1 MLKRLVRPAH
11 AAGLAAVMLVGAVGT
26 ARAAAVTTSPGMAPV
41 GAAPGLPEGA
51 RVTGLEPAS
60 ATLDVTVA
68 LQSADPAGLG
78 HLATEVSTPGTAQF
92 RRFLRPGQVQRRFG
106 ASPAA
111 VAAVGSWQPSWYTL
125 KMPAESVHADQ
136 IQAVLGRLAN
146 RDRVHSEAT
155 VQADVRQLLLSG
167 GLGLDEHDLDVD
179 LEAPVADHRRIDIEV
194 GFTVIEVKKDL

>member
-60 ATLDVTVA
+60 ATLHVTVE

-111 VAAVGSWQPSWYTL
+111 VAAVGSWLRSQHLATS
-125 KMPAESVHADQ
+125 PALADG
-136 IQAVLGRLAN
+136 LFLRSEE
-146 RDRVHSEAT
+146 RRV
-155 VQADVRQLLLSG
+155 G
-167 GLGLDEHDLDVD
+167 KK
-179 LEAPVADHRRIDIEV
+179 RR
-194 GFTVIEVKKDL
+194 